1 MGLRGGPQRKSLLD
15 FGEVKEEKKKKKRVA
30 SPRELQLVEE
40 QRGLIRP
47 AVRLEKL
54 ELKLWVW
61 F

>member
-1 MGLRGGPQRKSLLD
+1 M
-15 FGEVKEEKKKKKRVA
+15 KKKKKRVA
-30 SPRELQLVEE
+30 SLRELQLVEE